1 MINKEAYELLVNG
14 YADEIL
20 EKTAATVKMP
30 EAASKVWQKAQA
42 GMGKAK
48 TLPGKAY
55 GTSMKDA
62 INGLQ
67 GAYVGSVGTRAK
79 KLMLKRQKAATYGN
93 AVKSVRRGD
102 IAKVVAGSGLV
113 AGGAYAANRVQNSK
127 TASEIVYDIMM
138 KEAAGK
144 PEIIEKGIKY
154 VQDAPGKVKEVAQ
167 TVYESTPKTLV
178 DRASAAYT
186 GSVADRA
193 KKLMLK
199 RQKAATYGKS
209 EKAIRRGDKI
219 KLGLAGLGAAGAGGY
234 GVYRA
239 NNPVAEKAAELLV
252 EAVMVKQA
260 AYNEMDNASICFD
273 AGQSALDYM
282 GYELD

>member
-20 EKTAATVKMP
+20 EKTAAAVKMP

-48 TLPGKAY
+48 TVPGKAY
-55 GTSMKDA
+55 NTSLKSVIDKA
-62 INGLQ
+62 KS
-67 GAYVGSVGTRAK
+67 AYTGSVAERAD

-93 AVKSVRRGD
+93 AVKSVKKRD
-102 IAKVVAGSGLV
+102 VAKVVGGSGLV
-113 AGGAYAANRVQNSK
+113 AGGAYAANRVQNGK

-144 PEIIEKGIKY
+144 PAIIEKGVKV
-154 VQDAPGKVKEVAQ
+154 VQDAPGKVREVAQ
-167 TVYESTPKTLV
+167 TVYESNPKSVV
-178 DRASAAYT
+178 DRASAAYR

-193 KKLMLK
+193 DKLMLK

-209 EKAIRRGDKI
+209 EKAVRRGDKI

-234 GVYRA
+234 GIYRH

-260 AYNEMDNASICFD
+260 AYNEMENASICFD